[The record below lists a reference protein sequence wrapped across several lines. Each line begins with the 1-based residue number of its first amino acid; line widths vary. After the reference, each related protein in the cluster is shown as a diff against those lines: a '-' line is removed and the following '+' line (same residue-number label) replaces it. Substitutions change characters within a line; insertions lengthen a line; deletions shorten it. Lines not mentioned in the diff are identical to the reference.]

1 MLRIYRQRQ
10 RQPQP
15 TRQRQPQPTRQPQ
28 PQPTQ
33 QREPHDSRRHRPQG
47 GANPVEPKQ
56 KPNMETFTNRPPES
70 SSRADCRCLE
80 LPQLARQSD
89 PLRCV
94 QMESARSL

>member
-1 MLRIYRQRQ
+1 MLIIYRQ
-10 RQPQP
+10 
-15 TRQRQPQPTRQPQ
+15 RQRQPQPTRQPQ

-33 QREPHDSRRHRPQG
+33 QREPHDSRRHRPQD
-47 GANPVEPKQ
+47 GANPVEPNQQ

-80 LPQLARQSD
+80 LPQLARPSD